1 MFDLIEAADAA
12 AAPTAASGD
21 YLLDLSTPTTLSF
34 PAPAALTGAETDLNA
49 FQAPP
54 AALDEFDL
62 LVAGSASVAAAAAA
76 AATAAQPAPL
86 VLNGGSFLDQLIEDV
101 EMTETPVTSKAPAL
115 DIFDQLGPQ
124 SSTAVDLLGE
134 IDYGKD
140 VPEVELEAA
149 DSIALLQAQLLQL
162 KVLNSTAEAAFIQK
176 SKDAQ
181 SKLANFFKVA
191 EENLPSSAQ
200 SQEIQQLLP
209 LLQGDYASL
218 AAALSE
224 ALAKVHGDH
233 IAISK
238 NDIHQASVVLED
250 CAAIAEAL
258 LATSSDPI
266 VRPGAQLKF
275 SLFFFG
281 LLARRGFQG
290 SKGVS
295 RGPGR
300 ITARVQQA
308 CPRPPLLVQWLH
320 RSRRRFRRRILDQ
333 RKSCFPSLLRST

>member
-1 MFDLIEAADAA
+1 
-12 AAPTAASGD
+12 
-21 YLLDLSTPTTLSF
+21 
-34 PAPAALTGAETDLNA
+34 
-49 FQAPP
+49 
-54 AALDEFDL
+54 
-62 LVAGSASVAAAAAA
+62 
-76 AATAAQPAPL
+76 
-86 VLNGGSFLDQLIEDV
+86 
-101 EMTETPVTSKAPAL
+101 
-115 DIFDQLGPQ
+115 
-124 SSTAVDLLGE
+124 
-134 IDYGKD
+134 
-140 VPEVELEAA
+140 
-149 DSIALLQAQLLQL
+149 
-162 KVLNSTAEAAFIQK
+162 VLNSTAEAAFIQK

-275 SLFFFG
+275 SLF
-281 LLARRGFQG
+281 L
-290 SKGVS
+290 S
-295 RGPGR
+295 
-300 ITARVQQA
+300 
-308 CPRPPLLVQWLH
+308 
-320 RSRRRFRRRILDQ
+320 
-333 RKSCFPSLLRST
+333 